1 MSKATK
7 ADIAKE
13 IEGFLSSHNRR
24 GEAYDFDI
32 KMRKV
37 YVPAPVRKRMSE
49 EAIDEIAQ
57 GLAAEDINA
66 FMDQLKKDFPWI
78 HEWRQEG
85 RSGGWLTIVPEA
97 AALDDYGRI
106 EDLRYAKKRL
116 NDLYEIEKQVE
127 EGVNQHIAT
136 LESKTW
142 WDEVAP

>member
-13 IEGFLSSHNRR
+13 IEEFLSSHNRR

-32 KMRKV
+32 KLQKI
-37 YVPAPVRKRMSE
+37 YVPDSVRRRLGE
-49 EAIDEIAQ
+49 EEINRVADDLAQ
-57 GLAAEDINA
+57 SDLEA

-85 RSGGWLTIVPEA
+85 RSGGWLTIVPDHA
-97 AALDDYGRI
+97 VMDDYGNVD
-106 EDLRYAKKRL
+106 DLRDAKKRL
-116 NDLYEIEKQVE
+116 KDLYEIERQVE
-127 EGVNQHIAT
+127 EAKDQHVAD
-136 LESKTW
+136 LESKKW